1 MYDVHTYKPQS
12 VHTNIRTYEHTYS
25 PRSQSANAESV
36 AKRAGG
42 KVRERELSMCTYIP
56 GKLTSLPTSNQI
68 GVISLRFCPFTL
80 FRNQSTGRRETAAMR
95 RFTVSMGSLAVL
107 VKLKETAAADD
118 GGEADDVDDA
128 L

>member
-1 MYDVHTYKPQS
+1 ML
-12 VHTNIRTYEHTYS
+12 IRLGHNQTGK
-25 PRSQSANAESV
+25 ESEV
-36 AKRAGG
+36 GKRES
-42 KVRERELSMCTYIP
+42 KSSNIP

-80 FRNQSTGRRETAAMR
+80 FRNHSTGRRETAAMR

-107 VKLKETAAADD
+107 VKLKETAAAAAAVVA

>member
-1 MYDVHTYKPQS
+1 MYICK
-12 VHTNIRTYEHTYS
+12 
-25 PRSQSANAESV
+25 
-36 AKRAGG
+36 
-42 KVRERELSMCTYIP
+42 YIP

-107 VKLKETAAADD
+107 VKLKETEAADGNVD
-118 GGEADDVDDA
+118 VGGEADDVDDA